1 MCLCIFFFLQFWR
14 QKTSIIRQN
23 PLSQRMRMSFAKKR
37 SSSSSFATTT
47 KAETT
52 KEMTNTN
59 TNNDENNNNNNNNNN
74 TSSSRKKSSSFNL
87 PPSLNRETMFSFH
100 CSATCSHG
108 MLRCVF
114 FTKKEYTITPPPP
127 KLNVAFLDIIL
138 YYYYSN
144 DTGKSKRSGRSKT
157 RRYDTSFRPRVKTK
171 RN

>member
-1 MCLCIFFFLQFWR
+1 MFFVFFLAVLAAKR
-14 QKTSIIRQN
+14 QLFSSI
-23 PLSQRMRMSFAKKR
+23 LSQRMRMSFAKKR
-37 SSSSSFATTT
+37 SSSSFLS
-47 KAETT
+47 KAET
-52 KEMTNTN
+52 KEMTT
-59 TNNDENNNNNNNNNN
+59 TTNNNNNNENNNN
-74 TSSSRKKSSSFNL
+74 TNNNASSSSKKSSSFTL
-87 PPSLNRETMFSFH
+87 PPSPNRETMFSFH

-157 RRYDTSFRPRVKTK
+157 RRYDTSCRPRVKTK